1 MKKINLKLILTIF
14 VFTFSILDFFGQ
26 ASTKTISNEGKVIYL
41 TSAEFKEK
49 VFNWEKSPENWVFE
63 GDRPCIVDF
72 YADWCKPCRM
82 VAPIMEELAL
92 KYKGKLTIYKV
103 NTDKEKEVSSVFG
116 IRSIPSILFCPT
128 KGKPQMATGALP
140 KDTYIQVIEEFLLGN
155 KKQTR

>member
-1 MKKINLKLILTIF
+1 
-14 VFTFSILDFFGQ
+14 
-26 ASTKTISNEGKVIYL
+26 
-41 TSAEFKEK
+41 
-49 VFNWEKSPENWVFE
+49 
-63 GDRPCIVDF
+63 
-72 YADWCKPCRM
+72 
-82 VAPIMEELAL
+82 ELAL

-116 IRSIPSILFCPT
+116 IRSIPSVLFCPT